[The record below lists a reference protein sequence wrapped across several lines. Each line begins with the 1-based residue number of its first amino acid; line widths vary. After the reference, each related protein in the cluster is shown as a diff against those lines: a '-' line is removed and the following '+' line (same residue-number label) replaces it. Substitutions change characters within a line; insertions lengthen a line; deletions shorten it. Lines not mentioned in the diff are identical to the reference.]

1 MVPPTDGSCG
11 VRATRRAAVEADL
24 LEVGRRHLA
33 EHGAAALSIR
43 AVARDLGMVPSALFR
58 YVSGRDELITRLIVA
73 AYTSLGESVGAAHA
87 AAPGQDLAARYWAIA
102 HGMRAWAVAHPH
114 EWALIFGSPVPHY
127 DAPGEQTTGPGTIVP
142 MLLVGIGADLYAAG
156 RRSPKPFA
164 GAGTLSRAATDHLR
178 GAEPG
183 RIDPAVLPPVAFA
196 NGITAWTLLVGAVS
210 SEVFEHLGVNPQPD
224 PLFEYAARCAEAI
237 LFGPAPARAARRA
250 DRRPTDHQGAP

>member
-1 MVPPTDGSCG
+1 MVSSTEVSCG

-73 AYTSLGESVGAAHA
+73 AYTSLGQSVGAAHA
-87 AAPGQDLAARYWAIA
+87 AAPTQDFGARFWAIA
-102 HGMRAWAVAHPH
+102 HGMRAWALAHPH

-156 RRSPKPFA
+156 QRSPKPFA
-164 GAGTLSRAATDHLR
+164 GAGKLARSATDHLR

-183 RIDPAVLPPVAFA
+183 RVDPAALPPVAFA

-210 SEVFEHLGVNPQPD
+210 SEVFEHLGVNPQPA
-224 PLFEYAARCAEAI
+224 PLFEYAACCAEAI
-237 LFGPAPARAARRA
+237 LFGPAPARPARDA
-250 DRRPTDHQGAP
+250 DRPATKQRGTR